1 MKIIISNTVILN
13 GGDAAILISIIKIL
27 QTAFGNDAEFI
38 IYDSQPETA
47 KKYYPQLNLRRLIYE
62 QSIDSIKIRFIGRII
77 KFISQWRLKVA
88 VWCIHKHKFSLG
100 RLCTTKVEYDS
111 LLDYQTADL
120 VVSTGGTYLVENY
133 GLKARFFDY
142 QISLMFNKPLIFFTQ
157 SLGPFEQAKNRQTL
171 KSIFAHSALILLRD
185 RQSVNHLQ
193 ELVAQPDKIAVVAD
207 AAFALANLKALEST
221 KNNQG
226 NLSPTKIAISV
237 RDWHYFK
244 TVDPAVGIARYILA
258 LVALTVHLVEKYQAN
273 ITYISSCQGIKEY
286 WKDDSEFALKIV
298 NQLPAKIAKFVTVN
312 REFHDPETLI
322 NIISEYD
329 LVIATRLHMAILSL
343 GAGVPVFAIAYEF
356 KTEELFCKL
365 GQQASLIDIENI
377 DENVLINRVDALI
390 SSLPQVRQQLF
401 TGVEQERL
409 SAWQTSNLVQQ
420 AFKQWQLDR
429 EQVRF
434 VRTRILLS

>member
-27 QTAFGNDAEFI
+27 QTAFGNDTEFI

-47 KKYYPQLNLRRLIYE
+47 QKYYPQLNLRRLIYE
-62 QSIDSIKIRFIGRII
+62 QSIDSIKIRFVGRII

-88 VWCIHKHKFSLG
+88 VWCIHKQKFSLG

-120 VVSTGGTYLVENY
+120 IVSTGGTYLVENY

-185 RQSVNHLQ
+185 RQSAKHLQ
-193 ELVAQPDKIAVVAD
+193 ELVAQQDKIAVVAD
-207 AAFALANLKALEST
+207 AAFALANLTALST
-221 KNNQG
+221 AKNKQD
-226 NLSPTKIAISV
+226 NLFPAKIAISV
-237 RDWHYFK
+237 RDWRYFK
-244 TVDPAVGIARYILA
+244 TVDPAIGIAKYIQA
-258 LVALTVHLVEKYQAN
+258 LVALTVHLIEKYQVN

-286 WKDDSEFALKIV
+286 WKDDSEFALNIV
-298 NQLPAKIAKFVTVN
+298 NQLPAEIAKFVTVN

-365 GQQASLIDIENI
+365 DQQVSLIDIENI

-409 SAWQTSNLVQQ
+409 SAWQTSNLVRQ
-420 AFKQWQLDR
+420 AFKQWQLDH
-429 EQVRF
+429 Q
-434 VRTRILLS
+434 

>member
-27 QTAFGNDAEFI
+27 QTAFGNDTEFI

-62 QSIDSIKIRFIGRII
+62 QSIDSIKIRFVGRII

-88 VWCIHKHKFSLG
+88 VLCIYKQKFSLG

-120 VVSTGGTYLVENY
+120 IVSTGGTYLVENY
-133 GLKARFFDY
+133 GLEARFFDY

-171 KSIFAHSALILLRD
+171 KNIFAHSALILLRD
-185 RQSVNHLQ
+185 RQSAKHLQ
-193 ELVAQPDKIAVVAD
+193 ELVAQQNKIEVVAD
-207 AAFALANLKALEST
+207 AAFALANLTALST
-221 KNNQG
+221 AKNKQD
-226 NLSPTKIAISV
+226 NLFPAKIAISV
-237 RDWHYFK
+237 RDWRYFK
-244 TVDPAVGIARYILA
+244 TVDPAMGIAKYIQA
-258 LVALTVHLVEKYQAN
+258 LVALTVHLVEKYQVN

-286 WKDDSEFALKIV
+286 WKDDSEFALNIV
-298 NQLPAKIAKFVTVN
+298 NQLPAEIAKFVTVN

-365 GQQASLIDIENI
+365 GQQVSLIDIENI

-409 SAWQTSNLVQQ
+409 SAWQTSNLVRQ
-420 AFKQWQLDR
+420 AFKQWQLDH
-429 EQVRF
+429 Q
-434 VRTRILLS
+434 